1 MDYSKVREYLV
12 TLSEAPEL
20 TDDMKEDL
28 RKFIDSLDESA
39 GEYDRL
45 KELENNVRGMREEFK
60 DFRRDYVDK
69 VVTRDNVEESHKR
82 DARRDGRDEWK
93 REKES
98 IFDEEVIEK

>member
-45 KELENNVRGMREEFK
+45 KELEDGVREMREDFK
-60 DFRRDYVDK
+60 DFRRNYVDK
-69 VVTRDNVEESHKR
+69 VVTTDNAEESHRR
-82 DARRDGRDEWK
+82 DARRDGREEWK
-93 REKES
+93 REKDS